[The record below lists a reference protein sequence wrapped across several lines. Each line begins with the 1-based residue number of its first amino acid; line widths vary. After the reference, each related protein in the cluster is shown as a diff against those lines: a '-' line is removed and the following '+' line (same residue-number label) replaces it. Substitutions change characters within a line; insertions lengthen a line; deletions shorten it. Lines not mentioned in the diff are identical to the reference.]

1 MHVTEKGDKKM
12 KVLIIDGCELSRTVF
27 EPLER
32 TVAQDLTQKIAE
44 NLISRG
50 HLVDVLRQG
59 EHWARVKGL
68 IQRIRVL
75 DQYDLVIQGALLDTH
90 ENKVYIESRIYLK
103 KVLRK
108 MAEDFVSLDD
118 TPLDQLVESAMKAT
132 LLPDVCRQKKD
143 DPMFLWE
150 PVISI
155 LQPNINIYTT
165 LHKAFPHARIYGLD
179 CETVEQLDPA
189 IKSRVH
195 AIHQNALDGWI
206 MRKTSKDPSDPGK
219 TLWIEDSGIATECVL
234 ANIIDKMEKG

>member
-1 MHVTEKGDKKM
+1 M

-32 TVAQDLTQKIAE
+32 TAAQDLTQKIAE
-44 NLISRG
+44 GLISRG

-59 EHWARVKGL
+59 EHWARTKGL
-68 IQRIRVL
+68 IQRIMSL
-75 DQYDLVIQGALLDTH
+75 GSYDLVIQGALLNTH

-103 KVLRK
+103 EVLRK

-118 TPLDQLVESAMKAT
+118 TPLDQLVESAMNTT
-132 LLPDVCRQKKD
+132 LFPDACRKKKD

-155 LQPNINIYTT
+155 LQPNVNIYTA
-165 LHKAFPHARIYGLD
+165 LHKVFPNARIYGLD
-179 CETVEQLDPA
+179 CETVEQIDLA
-189 IKSRVH
+189 MKSRIH

-219 TLWIEDSGIATECVL
+219 TFWINDSGVAVECVL
-234 ANIIDKMEKG
+234 ANIIEKLEKG